1 MAAAVAGLLM
11 PASLLVAP
19 AFAAE
24 VSPKVVNGREP
35 GPSEVTSLVYV
46 RAGGSL
52 CSGTLVDTTHVITAG
67 HCVATGPGSVRSPGS
82 FTIGWT
88 PTGMLPPTVW
98 VGVSR
103 VDLHPAYDARTFAN
117 DIAVLTLT
125 TPIAGAKPMALATS
139 AVSRTALA
147 AGASVQAA
155 GYGYTS
161 ARGPISDRALVA
173 DLTVV
178 PNRVCRDDVEAYSIG
193 GVSFVGLKVDTATA
207 VCAIGVR
214 PESRLIIDT
223 CQGDSG
229 GPLYAGTGSGQRLLG
244 LVSVGVG
251 CAGFDN
257 RNGQLE
263 ELADKT
269 PGIYTRITP
278 YLDWLA
284 LVGVRSAP
292 SAPVITAT
300 SVAEGIRVVFAPG
313 DTAAVQGYR
322 AEATDGDTRAQCTA
336 DAAAATCTIT
346 GLEAGAT
353 YTIVGYALGQQAE
366 SPASAPVSAIAGIP
380 VARPDKPRIA
390 SVKATPAGR
399 IAIIVDRIDSAP
411 WTTTFVVCSAGGATY
426 RVDVVAGKAV
436 VAVPGGQTY
445 RCYAKSTNAVG
456 GMRSKPVR
464 IDV

>member
-1 MAAAVAGLLM
+1 M
-11 PASLLVAP
+11 
-19 AFAAE
+19 
-24 VSPKVVNGREP
+24 
-35 GPSEVTSLVYV
+35 
-46 RAGGSL
+46 
-52 CSGTLVDTTHVITAG
+52 TT
-67 HCVATGPGSVRSPGS
+67 
-82 FTIGWT
+82 
-88 PTGMLPPTVW
+88 
-98 VGVSR
+98 
-103 VDLHPAYDARTFAN
+103 
-117 DIAVLTLT
+117 
-125 TPIAGAKPMALATS
+125 TS

-300 SVAEGIRVVFAPG
+300 SVAEGIRVVFAPADG
-313 DTAAVQGYR
+313 TCAGRLRSPPPQSRFPPQKQGPFFFELDLVSAYLSNR
-322 AEATDGDTRAQCTA
+322 
-336 DAAAATCTIT
+336 
-346 GLEAGAT
+346 
-353 YTIVGYALGQQAE
+353 
-366 SPASAPVSAIAGIP
+366 SPTFAPVGI
-380 VARPDKPRIA
+380 
-390 SVKATPAGR
+390 
-399 IAIIVDRIDSAP
+399 
-411 WTTTFVVCSAGGATY
+411 SAGGWASGGF
-426 RVDVVAGKAV
+426 RHRLRRQRSHSFIGCGRAGIFLGK
-436 VAVPGGQTY
+436 G
-445 RCYAKSTNAVG
+445 
-456 GMRSKPVR
+456 
-464 IDV
+464 